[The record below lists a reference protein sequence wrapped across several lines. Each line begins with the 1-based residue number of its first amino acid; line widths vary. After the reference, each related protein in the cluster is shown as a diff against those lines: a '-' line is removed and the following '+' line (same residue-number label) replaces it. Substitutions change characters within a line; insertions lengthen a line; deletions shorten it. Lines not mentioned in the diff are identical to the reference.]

1 MKFYVRTI
9 SPLFLLVVLSL
20 CGSQQAFGLCG
31 KRSCKAPAEQRDTTK
46 SSAYDKFFKEE
57 HRIAR
62 GLFTLHEM
70 KGRVYFEIP
79 LRLMDRSMLLGTTI
93 SATSDNGHGI
103 VGSKPKDPLHFAFTR
118 AGDRIAMRLI
128 SERTVPPL
136 PDHAEIGRA
145 LATSNIGAIYRLF
158 KIETF
163 TPDSS
168 AVVVDATNLFV
179 SDDERLS
186 PFDKY
191 SQHTLSGRLK
201 RKESFEKEK
210 SYVTGIKSFSD
221 NVSVSSSLNYRV
233 TISERGLRDVPVTIA
248 ATRSILLLDSLP
260 VSPRITDSRIA
271 VFPTGKMLY
280 SPTTQGARPIWY
292 ANRWRLEPSDIE
304 AYRRGELVDPVK
316 PIVFYI
322 DRNFPRTWLP
332 YVIEGVNQWSEL
344 FEQIGFRNAV
354 QARLFPEDDPEFD
367 PDNLKYSCIRYVPA
381 AVANAMGPSW
391 VDPRSGEIIN
401 ASVLMYNDVVRLAN
415 TWRFVQTSQV
425 DERVR
430 GKELPDDVFQETLE
444 YILAHEV
451 GHTLGLMHNMAAS
464 SAFPVDSL
472 RSASFTQ
479 KHGTTPSI
487 MDYARFNYVAQPGD
501 RGVKVT
507 PPDLGPYDEYVIK
520 YAYTPLPDKKDMF
533 DEEKTIRGWIDEKV
547 GDPIYRYGRQQL
559 IARYDP
565 TALEED
571 LGDDAMKA
579 GDYGIANLKYI
590 LSHMEEWIPDEEDP
604 DLTKRIRLYE
614 AIAGQFARYV
624 NAAMLNVGGIY
635 LKQVNSNTPGG
646 PQAVAVPKERQRAAL
661 KWVLA
666 QMKDS
671 SWLEQPA
678 LTEKLP
684 LHVDLSSI
692 LRFNFCRAFF
702 TYYKNV
708 MLSSHISDNPY
719 TPQEYMNDLYNIV
732 FENTIK
738 GRSLSPS
745 ERLIQRMFVDA
756 SADVAASEAK
766 RLKLGGIAEAYAPS
780 VDEIALL
787 GLDDTGLVERYLTPL
802 REAEEEHGKG
812 FVASKLWNADALS
825 HGYGWQYNVQLRSI
839 DESRALFVSVNDRIL
854 KLLRSREKNASGETR
869 AHYQG
874 MIYVLER
881 SMFPSQ
887 KN

>member
-1 MKFYVRTI
+1 MMKFYVRTI

-31 KRSCKAPAEQRDTTK
+31 KRSRKAPAEQRDTTK

-128 SERTVPPL
+128 SERTVSPPL

-145 LATSNIGAIYRLF
+145 LATSKIGAIYRLF

-260 VSPRITDSRIA
+260 VSPRIPDSRIA

-344 FEQIGFRNAV
+344 FEQIGITCDEMKDKDTRKLIFVNEEYKLRFFLAKSPDVPTYVEYGAADIGVVGKDTILEENRNV
-354 QARLFPEDDPEFD
+354 YE
-367 PDNLKYSCIRYVPA
+367 
-381 AVANAMGPSW
+381 
-391 VDPRSGEIIN
+391 
-401 ASVLMYNDVVRLAN
+401 VL
-415 TWRFVQTSQV
+415 
-425 DERVR
+425 
-430 GKELPDDVFQETLE
+430 
-444 YILAHEV
+444 
-451 GHTLGLMHNMAAS
+451 
-464 SAFPVDSL
+464 
-472 RSASFTQ
+472 
-479 KHGTTPSI
+479 
-487 MDYARFNYVAQPGD
+487 
-501 RGVKVT
+501 
-507 PPDLGPYDEYVIK
+507 DLGFGKCRMCVCGP
-520 YAYTPLPDKKDMF
+520 AS
-533 DEEKTIRGWIDEKV
+533 
-547 GDPIYRYGRQQL
+547 
-559 IARYDP
+559 
-565 TALEED
+565 
-571 LGDDAMKA
+571 A
-579 GDYGIANLKYI
+579 GELLK
-590 LSHMEEWIPDEEDP
+590 HHE
-604 DLTKRIRLYE
+604 RIR
-614 AIAGQFARYV
+614 
-624 NAAMLNVGGIY
+624 
-635 LKQVNSNTPGG
+635 
-646 PQAVAVPKERQRAAL
+646 
-661 KWVLA
+661 
-666 QMKDS
+666 
-671 SWLEQPA
+671 
-678 LTEKLP
+678 
-684 LHVDLSSI
+684 
-692 LRFNFCRAFF
+692 
-702 TYYKNV
+702 
-708 MLSSHISDNPY
+708 
-719 TPQEYMNDLYNIV
+719 
-732 FENTIK
+732 
-738 GRSLSPS
+738 
-745 ERLIQRMFVDA
+745 
-756 SADVAASEAK
+756 
-766 RLKLGGIAEAYAPS
+766 
-780 VDEIALL
+780 
-787 GLDDTGLVERYLTPL
+787 
-802 REAEEEHGKG
+802 
-812 FVASKLWNADALS
+812 VASKYPNIAREYFYNKKHQTVDIIKLNGSVELGPLVELS
-825 HGYGWQYNVQLRSI
+825 DVIVDIVETGSTLKENGLEVLEEVCPLSARMIVNP
-839 DESRALFVSVNDRIL
+839 VSMQMEADRIRKLVGAIREQL
-854 KLLRSREKNASGETR
+854 KIQS
-869 AHYQG
+869 
-874 MIYVLER
+874 
-881 SMFPSQ
+881 
-887 KN
+887 

>member
-31 KRSCKAPAEQRDTTK
+31 KRSRKAPAEQRDTTK

-128 SERTVPPL
+128 SERTVSPPL

-145 LATSNIGAIYRLF
+145 LATSNIGAIYQLF

-367 PDNLKYSCIRYVPA
+367 PDNLKYSCVRYAPVTIQ
-381 AVANAMGPSW
+381 NAMGPSW
-391 VDPRSGEIIN
+391 TDPRSGEIVS
-401 ASVLMYNDVVRLAN
+401 ASVYLYHDVIELIN
-415 TWRFVQTSQV
+415 NWLFIQTSPA
-425 DERVR
+425 DPRVR
-430 GKELPDDVFQETLE
+430 QKQIPQEIIGDALR
-444 YILAHEV
+444 YVLSHEI
-451 GHTLGLMHNMAAS
+451 GHCLGFMHNMGAS
-464 SAFPVDSL
+464 SVIPVDSL
-472 RSASFTQ
+472 RSPSFTR
-479 KHGTTPSI
+479 KTGTTPSI

-501 RGVKVT
+501 EGVRLIGCEAAGRGVDT
-507 PPDLGPYDEYVIK
+507 PETAATIATGRLGIFHGMKSYFCQDQYGQIAPVYSISAGLDYPGIGPEHAWLHDTGRAEYVPVTDSEAVDAFEYLSRLEGIIPAIESAHAVA
-520 YAYTPLPDKKDMF
+520 YARKLAPTMGKEQILVVTISGRGDKDC
-533 DEEKTIRGWIDEKV
+533 V
-547 GDPIYRYGRQQL
+547 SV
-559 IARYDP
+559 ARYRG
-565 TALEED
+565 EE
-571 LGDDAMKA
+571 
-579 GDYGIANLKYI
+579 
-590 LSHMEEWIPDEEDP
+590 
-604 DLTKRIRLYE
+604 
-614 AIAGQFARYV
+614 
-624 NAAMLNVGGIY
+624 
-635 LKQVNSNTPGG
+635 
-646 PQAVAVPKERQRAAL
+646 
-661 KWVLA
+661 
-666 QMKDS
+666 
-671 SWLEQPA
+671 
-678 LTEKLP
+678 
-684 LHVDLSSI
+684 
-692 LRFNFCRAFF
+692 
-702 TYYKNV
+702 
-708 MLSSHISDNPY
+708 IS
-719 TPQEYMNDLYNIV
+719 E
-732 FENTIK
+732 
-738 GRSLSPS
+738 
-745 ERLIQRMFVDA
+745 
-756 SADVAASEAK
+756 
-766 RLKLGGIAEAYAPS
+766 
-780 VDEIALL
+780 
-787 GLDDTGLVERYLTPL
+787 
-802 REAEEEHGKG
+802 
-812 FVASKLWNADALS
+812 
-825 HGYGWQYNVQLRSI
+825 
-839 DESRALFVSVNDRIL
+839 
-854 KLLRSREKNASGETR
+854 
-869 AHYQG
+869 
-874 MIYVLER
+874 
-881 SMFPSQ
+881 
-887 KN
+887 